1 VLSSPA
7 AGRYAQREIVTRL
20 PAWFLLTIL
29 LLLGAN
35 LLAGSTT
42 MVTIERMRGVSAFA
56 IQSRAYEMSLLP
68 YWRLIAYGV
77 LTPVIIAYL
86 WPIVAWFRRGCPGDP
101 PATVQRRA
109 VSAPLVVSA
118 VGFGAWMVSIPLF
131 VCLTLLHFRKW
142 SPDLMSQQVLSP
154 LMNGF
159 LAATTSFLVIDWIFR
174 RMVMPRIFPYGR
186 SADVPR
192 TTALGVQGRLI
203 VFLVAIG
210 FVPLFTLFGL
220 VRAAVVRVDA
230 GLPATDVMHEL
241 ARASGV
247 TFGVFLV
254 VGVVLTL
261 VLSRTFTD
269 PLGALAAVLRRVRA
283 GDLTATAQGAA
294 SDEVG
299 VLEDGVNA
307 LVATMRE
314 KERIL
319 ATFGR
324 VVEPS
329 IRDRL
334 LAGDLAPG
342 GEQRTAS
349 VLFCD
354 LRNFTSLAE
363 HSTPDELV
371 RTLNEFFSLM
381 TVWARESGGFVDK
394 FIGDGLLIVFGL
406 FADGSGADGAAAA
419 IRCAQGMLDRLVR
432 LNADRTGTGRAPLGI
447 KIGIHTGEVVAGLI
461 GAADRHEYT
470 VIGDTVNVASRLE
483 QLCREHGCDLL
494 VSETTWALAAGRGV
508 PGEVTM
514 RAAVALKGRDE
525 PVRVFAIG

>member
-1 VLSSPA
+1 
-7 AGRYAQREIVTRL
+7 
-20 PAWFLLTIL
+20 
-29 LLLGAN
+29 
-35 LLAGSTT
+35 
-42 MVTIERMRGVSAFA
+42 
-56 IQSRAYEMSLLP
+56 
-68 YWRLIAYGV
+68 
-77 LTPVIIAYL
+77 
-86 WPIVAWFRRGCPGDP
+86 
-101 PATVQRRA
+101 
-109 VSAPLVVSA
+109 
-118 VGFGAWMVSIPLF
+118 
-131 VCLTLLHFRKW
+131 
-142 SPDLMSQQVLSP
+142 
-154 LMNGF
+154 MNGF
-159 LAATTSFLVIDWIFR
+159 LAATTSYLVTDWIFR
-174 RMVMPRIFPYGR
+174 RMVMPRIFPAGR

-203 VFLVAIG
+203 VFLIAIG

-230 GLPATDVMHEL
+230 GLPAADVMHEL
-241 ARASGV
+241 AQASGV

-254 VGVVLTL
+254 VGVLLTL
-261 VLSRTFTD
+261 VLARTFTD
-269 PLGALAAVLRRVRA
+269 PLGALAAVLRRVSA
-283 GDLTATAQGAA
+283 GDLTAAAQGAA

-329 IRDRL
+329 VRDRL
-334 LAGDLAPG
+334 LAGDLVPG

-363 HSTPDELV
+363 HSTPHELV

-394 FIGDGLLIVFGL
+394 FIGDGILIVFGL
-406 FADGSGADGAAAA
+406 FADGPGADHTNGAADA
-419 IRCAQGMLDRLVR
+419 IRCARGMLDRLAQ
-432 LNADRTGTGRAPLGI
+432 LNVERTAAGRAPLGL

-470 VIGDTVNVASRLE
+470 VVGDTVNVASRLE

-494 VSETTWALAAGRGV
+494 VSETTWALAAAQGV
-508 PGEVTM
+508 PGDITM

>member
-1 VLSSPA
+1 MRSATTVM
-7 AGRYAQREIVTRL
+7 RL
-20 PAWFLLTIL
+20 PAWFVLTFL

-42 MVTIERMRGVSAFA
+42 MVTIERMRGVSPFA
-56 IQSRAYEMSLLP
+56 VESRVYEISLLP
-68 YWRLIAYGV
+68 YWRAVAYGV
-77 LTPVIIAYL
+77 CTPLIIGYL
-86 WPIVAWFRRGCPGDP
+86 WPVVAWFRRGRPDRP
-101 PATVQRRA
+101 PEIVQRRA
-109 VSAPLVVSA
+109 VSAPFVVSA
-118 VGFGAWMVSIPLF
+118 IGFGAWLCSIPLF
-131 VCLTLLHFRKW
+131 VTLTVLRFGRW

-159 LAATTSFLVIDWIFR
+159 LASATSYLVTDWIFR
-174 RMVMPRIFPYGR
+174 RMVMPHIFPAGR
-186 SADVPR
+186 SSEVAR
-192 TTALGVQGRLI
+192 TTALGVQGRLL
-203 VFLVAIG
+203 VFLVAVG

-230 GLPATDVMHEL
+230 GLPAMDVMHEL

-254 VGVVLTL
+254 VGVLLTL
-261 VLSRTFTD
+261 VLARTFTD

-283 GDLTATAQGAA
+283 GDLGATAQGAA

-299 VLEDGVNA
+299 VLADGVNA

-329 IRDRL
+329 VRDRL

-349 VLFCD
+349 ILFCD

-381 TVWARESGGFVDK
+381 TEWARASGGFVDK
-394 FIGDGLLIVFGL
+394 FIGDGLLVVFGL
-406 FADGSGADGAAAA
+406 FGDGTSADRGHGAAAA
-419 IRCAQGMLDRLVR
+419 LRCAHGMLDRLGQ
-432 LNADRTGTGRAPLGI
+432 LNRTRQAAGRPALGLKIGVHTGT
-447 KIGIHTGEVVAGLI
+447 VVAGLI
-461 GAADRHEYT
+461 GATDRHEYT
-470 VIGDTVNVASRLE
+470 VIGDTVNVAARLE
-483 QLCREHGCDLL
+483 QLCTEHGCDLL
-494 VSETTWALAAGRGV
+494 VSETTWSLAAAEGV
-508 PGEVTM
+508 AGEVTM
-514 RAAVALKGRDE
+514 RAAVVLKGRDE

>member
-1 VLSSPA
+1 MRSPN
-7 AGRYAQREIVTRL
+7 IVTRL
-20 PAWFLLTIL
+20 PAWFVLTVLLV
-29 LLLGAN
+29 LGAN

-68 YWRLIAYGV
+68 YWRMIAYGV
-77 LTPVIIAYL
+77 LTPVILVYM
-86 WPIVAWFRRGCPGDP
+86 WPIVAWFRSGRTTDP
-101 PATVQRRA
+101 PALVQRRA
-109 VSAPLVVSA
+109 VSAPFMVA
-118 VGFGAWMVSIPLF
+118 AIGFGGWLISIPVF
-131 VCLTLLHFRKW
+131 VVLTLLHFRRW
-142 SPDLMSQQVLSP
+142 SPDLMSQQILSP

-159 LAATTSFLVIDWIFR
+159 LAATTSYLVMDWLFR
-174 RMVMPRIFPYGR
+174 RMVMPRIFPHGR

-203 VFLVAIG
+203 VFLIAIG

-230 GLPATDVMHEL
+230 GLPATDVIHEL

-254 VGVVLTL
+254 VGVLLTL
-261 VLSRTFTD
+261 VLARTFTD

-283 GDLTATAQGAA
+283 GDLTATAEGAA

-329 IRDRL
+329 VRDRL
-334 LAGDLAPG
+334 LAGDLAAG

-354 LRNFTSLAE
+354 LRNFTALAE
-363 HSTPDELV
+363 HSPPDELV

-381 TVWARESGGFVDK
+381 TEWAREAGGFVDK
-394 FIGDGLLIVFGL
+394 FIGDALLVVFGL
-406 FADGSGADGAAAA
+406 FEDAPGADDARGAAGA
-419 IRCAQGMLDRLVR
+419 IRCAQGMLVR
-432 LNADRTGTGRAPLGI
+432 LARLNTARTASGRVPLGI
-447 KIGIHTGEVVAGLI
+447 KIGIHTGPVIAGLI
-461 GAADRHEYT
+461 GATDRHEYT
-470 VIGDTVNVASRLE
+470 VVGDTVNVAARLE

-494 VSETTWALAAGRGV
+494 VSETTWALAGAAGV
-508 PGEVTM
+508 SGEVAM

-525 PVRVFAIG
+525 PVRVFALA